1 MIMGKQTRH
10 DWPQV
15 LESLL
20 SEGTKLAARW
30 LPKGAEGL
38 EQQIRLRAG
47 ELQKF
52 QQSRKKA
59 AALRPRKSRL
69 LWLLPL
75 PLIPA
80 TAIALGHGH
89 FAAFAGNAC
98 AYGLFLAGAM
108 LARIGFK
115 QEVNHGQRQFLTT
128 GRRPYKTMG
137 ALAVAL
143 ATALTAGAGAG
154 HSLPI
159 ALAFGGGAF
168 AAFVLLYGLDPRLQ
182 KVVAEKGDTNIQR
195 VTIALQEAEQKI
207 LTIEEAA
214 SRISQPELNRRL
226 TRIIALAREILTE
239 IARDP
244 DDLRRARKFLNTYL
258 DGTQRVVTG
267 YADTSVGNRVQTLE
281 DNFSR
286 VLVTIEEV
294 FGQQHQRLLEND
306 LRDLDVNMEVLESQ
320 LKREGLN

>member
-1 MIMGKQTRH
+1 MGKPTQP

-15 LESLL
+15 LKSLL
-20 SEGTKLAARW
+20 SEGTELAARW
-30 LPKGAEGL
+30 LPKGAIKI
-38 EQQIRLRAG
+38 EQQIRLRAE
-47 ELQKF
+47 ELQEL
-52 QQSRKKA
+52 QQRRKKA

-80 TAIALGHGH
+80 TAIALAVGN
-89 FAAFAGNAC
+89 FAAFAANAS

-108 LARIGFK
+108 LTRRGFK
-115 QEVNHGQRQFLTT
+115 QEVSHGQQKFLTT

-137 ALAVAL
+137 GLAVAL
-143 ATALTAGAGAG
+143 ATALTAGTGAG
-154 HSLPI
+154 HSIPI

-168 AAFVLLYGLDPRLQ
+168 GAFVLLYGLDPRLQ
-182 KVVAEKGDTNIQR
+182 QVVADKGDTNTQR
-195 VTIALQEAEQKI
+195 VTLALQEAEQKI

-214 SRISQPELNRRL
+214 SRINQPELDKRL
-226 TRIIALAREILTE
+226 TRIIVLARKILVE

-244 DDLRRARKFLNTYL
+244 DDMRRARKFLSTYL

-267 YADTSVGNRVQTLE
+267 YADTPVTNRVQTIE

-294 FGQQHQRLLEND
+294 FGQQYQRLLEND